1 MLFNLDFANNTIL
14 SRLFFFYLI
23 IQLFFSIPLVITKI
37 FNPITEPV
45 ITIAIPA
52 KEAKEEMEP
61 YSVTVEAKLR
71 SAQYNS
77 KLY

>member
-1 MLFNLDFANNTIL
+1 M
-14 SRLFFFYLI
+14 
-23 IQLFFSIPLVITKI
+23 
-37 FNPITEPV
+37 FNPITELV
-45 ITIAIPA
+45 ITIGIPA